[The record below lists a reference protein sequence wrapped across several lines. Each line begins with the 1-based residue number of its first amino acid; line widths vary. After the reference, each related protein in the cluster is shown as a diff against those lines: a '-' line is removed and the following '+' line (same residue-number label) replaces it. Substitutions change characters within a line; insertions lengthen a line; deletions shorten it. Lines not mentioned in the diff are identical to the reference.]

1 MAIKL
6 GSTDISKLYL
16 GSTEVTKAYLGSTEV
31 YPVAT
36 ANPFEFRVT
45 IPSNGYAL
53 SLPYNSTGVYSGTI
67 DFGDGSTP
75 VSNTYANRSHT
86 YATAGDYNIK
96 INGECSKFQYQS
108 HPDRLL
114 VKEILS
120 WGIYSFDVINFNG
133 CKNLIGG
140 ANCLDVIN
148 LNTTSISQMFYDCEN
163 MVSIQFMEDWDV
175 SNITNFFGMFY
186 DNNLFNQD
194 LTGWDTSSATN
205 IADLFRNAAIYN
217 QPVNSFDVSNSTSL
231 RQTFAA
237 ASNFNQSLSSWDV
250 SNVTNM
256 QSTFYSSDFNQPI
269 NNWNVSGVA
278 NMFFT
283 FYNTPF
289 NQPLNNWDTSSVT
302 TMRRMFSSNTVF
314 NQDISSWDVSNV
326 SNMEQMFRTSTSF
339 NQDLSAWDLSSVTDM
354 SNFMTNKSDANFS
367 AANCDAI
374 FEACVNGGQSNVTL
388 GMGTI
393 KYSSAGA
400 TDRATLISR
409 GWTITDGGQV

>member
-45 IPSNGYAL
+45 IPSNGYTL
-53 SLPYNSTGVYSGTI
+53 SLPYNGIGTYSGTI
-67 DFGDGSTP
+67 DFGDGSASVTN
-75 VSNTYANRSHT
+75 SFANRSHT

-96 INGECSKFQYQS
+96 IDGECSRFQYQS

-140 ANCLDVIN
+140 PNCLDVIN
-148 LNTTSISQMFYDCEN
+148 LNTTSISQLFYDCEN

-175 SNITNFFGMFY
+175 SNITLFFGMFY
-186 DNNLFNQD
+186 DNNLFNQN
-194 LTGWDTSSATN
+194 LTGWDTSSATDFS
-205 IADLFRNAAIYN
+205 DLFRNAAIYN
-217 QPVNSFDVSNSTSL
+217 QPVNSFDVSNVTNL
-231 RQTFAA
+231 RQTFAT
-237 ASNFNQSLSSWDV
+237 SSFNQSLSSWDV
-250 SNVTNM
+250 SNVATL
-256 QSTFYSSDFNQPI
+256 QTTFYQSDFNQPI
-269 NNWNVSGVA
+269 NNWDVSSVT

-283 FYNTPF
+283 FAQCPF
-289 NQPLNNWDTSSVT
+289 NQPLNNWNTSIVT
-302 TMRRMFSSNTVF
+302 TMRRTFYLNTSFSYDVSA
-314 NQDISSWDVSNV
+314 WDVSNV
-326 SNMEQMFRTSTSF
+326 TRMDEMFRSATSF
-339 NQDLSAWDLSSVTDM
+339 NHDLSAWDLSSCTNMTD
-354 SNFMTNKSDANFS
+354 FMNGKSPANFS

>member
-1 MAIKL
+1 MGINLGSNAISALKL
-6 GSTDISKLYL
+6 GSTSV
-16 GSTEVTKAYLGSTEV
+16 SKAYLGSTEV

-45 IPSNGYAL
+45 IPSNGYTL
-53 SLPYNSTGVYSGTI
+53 SLPYNGIGTYSGTI
-67 DFGDGSTP
+67 DFGDGSASVTN
-75 VSNTYANRSHT
+75 SFANRSHT

-96 INGECSKFQYQS
+96 IDGECSRFQYQS

-140 ANCLDVIN
+140 PNCLDVIN
-148 LNTTSISQMFYDCEN
+148 LNTTNLFQLFYDCEN

-175 SNITNFFGMFY
+175 SNITLFFGMFY
-186 DNNLFNQD
+186 DNNLFNQN
-194 LTGWDTSSATN
+194 LTGWDTSSATDFS
-205 IADLFRNAAIYN
+205 DLFRNAAIYN
-217 QPVNSFDVSNSTSL
+217 QPVNSFDVSNVTNL
-231 RQTFAA
+231 RQTFAT
-237 ASNFNQSLSSWDV
+237 SSFNQSLSSWDV
-250 SNVTNM
+250 SNVATL
-256 QSTFYSSDFNQPI
+256 QTTFYQSDFNQPI
-269 NNWNVSGVA
+269 NNWDVSSVT

-283 FYNTPF
+283 FAQCPF
-289 NQPLNNWDTSSVT
+289 NQPLNNWNTSIVT
-302 TMRRMFSSNTVF
+302 TMRRTFYLNTSFSYDVSA
-314 NQDISSWDVSNV
+314 WDVSNV
-326 SNMEQMFRTSTSF
+326 TRMDEMFRSATSF
-339 NQDLSAWDLSSVTDM
+339 NHDLSAWDLSSCTNM
-354 SNFMTNKSDANFS
+354 TNFMNGKSPANFS

>member
-45 IPSNGYAL
+45 IPSNGYTL
-53 SLPYNSTGVYSGTI
+53 SLPYNGIGTYSGTI
-67 DFGDGSTP
+67 DFGDGSASVTN
-75 VSNTYANRSHT
+75 SFANRSHT
-86 YATAGDYNIK
+86 YTTAGDYNIK
-96 INGECSKFQYQS
+96 IDGECSRFQYQS

-148 LNTTSISQMFYDCEN
+148 LNTTSLSQMFYDCEN

-175 SNITNFFGMFY
+175 SAITNFYGMFY
-186 DNNLFNQD
+186 DNNLFNQN
-194 LTGWDTSSATN
+194 LTGWDTSSATDFS
-205 IADLFRNAAIYN
+205 DLFRNAAIYN
-217 QPVNSFDVSNSTSL
+217 QPVNSFDVSNVTSL
-231 RQTFAA
+231 RQTFAT
-237 ASNFNQSLSSWDV
+237 SSFNQSLSSWDV
-250 SNVTNM
+250 SNVATL
-256 QSTFYSSDFNQPI
+256 QTTFYQSDFNQPI
-269 NNWNVSGVA
+269 NNWDVSSVT

-283 FYNTPF
+283 FAQCPF
-289 NQPLNNWDTSSVT
+289 NQPLNNWNTSIVT
-302 TMRRMFSSNTVF
+302 TMRRMFYLNNSFSYDV
-314 NQDISSWDVSNV
+314 SAWDVSNV
-326 SNMEQMFRTSTSF
+326 TRMDEMFRSATSF
-339 NQDLSAWDLSSVTDM
+339 NHDLSAWDLSSCTNM
-354 SNFMTNKSDANFS
+354 TNFMNGKSSANFS

>member
-16 GSTEVTKAYLGSTEV
+16 GSTEVTKAYLGSTQV

-45 IPSNGYAL
+45 IPSNGYTL
-53 SLPYNSTGVYSGTI
+53 SLPYSTTGTYSGTI
-67 DFGDGSTP
+67 DFGDGSASVTN
-75 VSNTYANRSHT
+75 SFANRSHT

-96 INGECSKFQYQS
+96 IDGECSRFQYQS

-120 WGIYSFDVINFNG
+120 WGIYSFSSINFSG

-148 LNTTSISQMFYDCEN
+148 LNTTLLSQMFYDCEN

-175 SNITNFFGMFY
+175 SAITNFFGMFF

-194 LTGWDTSSATN
+194 LTGWDTSSATDFS
-205 IADLFRNAAIYN
+205 DLFRNAAIYN
-217 QPVNSFDVSNSTSL
+217 QPVNSFDVSNLTNL
-231 RQTFAA
+231 RQTFAG
-237 ASNFNQSLSSWDV
+237 SSFNQSLSSWDV
-250 SNVTNM
+250 SNVINLQT
-256 QSTFYSSDFNQPI
+256 TFYNSDFNQPI
-269 NNWNVSGVA
+269 NNWNVSNVT
-278 NMFFT
+278 NMRMT

-289 NQPLNNWDTSSVT
+289 NQPLNNWDTSSVNN
-302 TMRRMFSSNTVF
+302 MQRMFFFNTVF
-314 NQDISSWDVSNV
+314 NQDISSWDVSSV
-326 SNMEQMFRTSTSF
+326 TNMQEMFRISYAF
-339 NQDLSAWDLSSVTDM
+339 DQDLSAWDLSSITNMSGFM
-354 SNFMTNKSDANFS
+354 SNKTPANFS

-374 FEACVNGGQSNVTL
+374 FEACVNGNQSNVTL

>member
-45 IPSNGYAL
+45 IPSNGYTL
-53 SLPYNSTGVYSGTI
+53 SLPYNGIGTYSGTI
-67 DFGDGSTP
+67 DFGDGSASVTN
-75 VSNTYANRSHT
+75 SFANRSHT

-96 INGECSKFQYQS
+96 IDGECSRFQYQS

-133 CKNLIGG
+133 CKNFIGG

-148 LNTTSISQMFYDCEN
+148 LNTTNLFQLFYDCEN
-163 MVSIQFMEDWDV
+163 MVSIQFMENWDV
-175 SNITNFFGMFY
+175 SNITLFFAMFY
-186 DNNLFNQD
+186 DNKLFNQN
-194 LTGWDTSSATN
+194 LTGWDTSSATDLS
-205 IADLFRNAAIYN
+205 DLFRNAAIYN
-217 QPVNSFDVSNSTSL
+217 QPVNSFDVSNVTSL
-231 RQTFAA
+231 RQTFT
-237 ASNFNQSLSSWDV
+237 ASSFNQSLSSWDV
-250 SNVTNM
+250 SNVLTL
-256 QSTFYSSDFNQPI
+256 QTTFYQSDFNQPI
-269 NNWNVSGVA
+269 NNWNVSSVT

-283 FYNTPF
+283 FAQCPF
-289 NQPLNNWDTSSVT
+289 NQPLNNWNTSSVN
-302 TMRRMFSSNTVF
+302 TMRRTFYNNSAFSYDVSA
-314 NQDISSWDVSNV
+314 WDVSNV
-326 SNMEQMFRTSTSF
+326 TRMDEMFRSATSF
-339 NQDLSAWDLSSVTDM
+339 DHDLSAWDLSSCTNM
-354 SNFMTNKSDANFS
+354 TNFMNGKSPANFS

>member
-1 MAIKL
+1 MSNKSHFFRQSSGGGGDAFIATFRTTSANESITL
-6 GSTDISKLYL
+6 PYL
-16 GSTEVTKAYLGSTEV
+16 
-31 YPVAT
+31 
-36 ANPFEFRVT
+36 
-45 IPSNGYAL
+45 SNG
-53 SLPYNSTGVYSGTI
+53 TYSGTI
-67 DFGDGSTP
+67 DFGDGSASVTN
-75 VSNTYANRSHT
+75 SFANRSHT

-96 INGECSKFQYQS
+96 IDGECSRFQYQS

-120 WGIYSFDVINFNG
+120 WGIYSFDIINFNG

-148 LNTTSISQMFYDCEN
+148 LNTTSISQMFYDCQN

-175 SNITNFFGMFY
+175 SAITNFFGMFY
-186 DNNLFNQD
+186 NNDIFNQD

-217 QPVNSFDVSNSTSL
+217 QPVNSFDVSNVNTL
-231 RQTFAA
+231 RQTFAF
-237 ASNFNQSLSSWDV
+237 ASAFNQSLSSWDV
-250 SNVTNM
+250 SNVTDL
-256 QSTFYSSDFNQPI
+256 QSTFFGSSFNQPI
-269 NNWNVSGVA
+269 NNWNISSA
-278 NMFFT
+278 TTIRMIFFN
-283 FYNTPF
+283 NTSF
-289 NQPLNNWDTSSVT
+289 NQPLNNWNTSNVINMNRSF
-302 TMRRMFSSNTVF
+302 RSNTVF

-326 SNMEQMFRTSTSF
+326 TDMSEMFRSSTAF
-339 NQDLSAWDLSSVTDM
+339 NQDLSAWNLSSCTNM
-354 SNFMTNKSDANFS
+354 ANFMTSKSPTNFS

>member
-45 IPSNGYAL
+45 IPSNAYTL
-53 SLPYNSTGVYSGTI
+53 SLPYSTTGTYSGTI
-67 DFGDGSTP
+67 DFGDGSASVTN
-75 VSNTYANRSHT
+75 SFANRSHT

-96 INGECSKFQYQS
+96 IDGECSRFQYQS

-120 WGIYSFDVINFNG
+120 WGIYSFSSINFNG

-140 ANCLDVIN
+140 PNCLDVIN
-148 LNTTSISQMFYDCEN
+148 LSTTPFITQMFYDCEN
-163 MVSIQFMEDWDV
+163 MVSIQYMEDWDV
-175 SNITNFFGMFY
+175 SAVTNFYGMFY
-186 DNNLFNQD
+186 DNNLFNHD

-205 IADLFRNAAIYN
+205 FSDLFREAAIYN
-217 QPVNSFDVSNSTSL
+217 QPLNSFDVSNVTTL
-231 RQTFAA
+231 RQTFI
-237 ASNFNQSLSSWDV
+237 ASAFNQSLSSWDV
-250 SNVTNM
+250 SNVTNL
-256 QSTFYSSDFNQPI
+256 QTTFYNSDFNQPI
-269 NNWNVSGVA
+269 NNWNVSNVTT
-278 NMFFT
+278 MRMT
-283 FYNTPF
+283 FWQSDF
-289 NQPLNNWDTSSVT
+289 NQPLNNWNTSNVT
-302 TMRRMFSSNTVF
+302 NMNRTFKSNTVF
-314 NQDISSWDVSNV
+314 NQDISAWDVSSV
-326 SNMEQMFRTSTSF
+326 TRMDEMFQSATAF
-339 NQDLSAWDLSSVTDM
+339 DQDLSAWDLSSCTNM
-354 SNFMTNKSDANFS
+354 TNFMQSKSPANFS

-374 FEACVNGGQSNVTL
+374 FEACVNGNQSNVTL

>member
-45 IPSNGYAL
+45 IPSNGYTL
-53 SLPYNSTGVYSGTI
+53 SLPYNGIGTYSGTI
-67 DFGDGSTP
+67 DFGDGSASVTN
-75 VSNTYANRSHT
+75 SFANRSHT

-96 INGECSKFQYQS
+96 IVGECSRFQYQS

-148 LNTTSISQMFYDCEN
+148 LNTTNLFQLFYDCEN

-175 SNITNFFGMFY
+175 SNITLFFGMFY
-186 DNNLFNQD
+186 DNNLFNQN
-194 LTGWDTSSATN
+194 LTGWDTSSATDFS
-205 IADLFRNAAIYN
+205 DLFRNAAIYN
-217 QPVNSFDVSNSTSL
+217 QPVNSFDVSNVTSL
-231 RQTFAA
+231 RQTFAT
-237 ASNFNQSLSSWDV
+237 SSFNQSLSSWDV
-250 SNVTNM
+250 SNVATL
-256 QSTFYSSDFNQPI
+256 QTTFYQSDFNQPI
-269 NNWNVSGVA
+269 NNWDVSSVT

-283 FYNTPF
+283 FAQCPF
-289 NQPLNNWDTSSVT
+289 NQPLNNWNTSIVT
-302 TMRRMFSSNTVF
+302 TMRRTFYLNSSFSYDVSA
-314 NQDISSWDVSNV
+314 WDVSNV
-326 SNMEQMFRTSTSF
+326 TRMDEMFRSATSF
-339 NQDLSAWDLSSVTDM
+339 DHDLSAWDLSSCTNM
-354 SNFMTNKSDANFS
+354 TNFMNGKSPANFS

>member
-45 IPSNGYAL
+45 IPSNGYTL
-53 SLPYNSTGVYSGTI
+53 SLPYNGIGTYSGTI
-67 DFGDGSTP
+67 DFGDGSASVTN
-75 VSNTYANRSHT
+75 SFANRSHT

-96 INGECSKFQYQS
+96 IVGECSRFQYQS

-148 LNTTSISQMFYDCEN
+148 LNTTNLFQLFYDCEN

-175 SNITNFFGMFY
+175 SNITLFFGMFY
-186 DNNLFNQD
+186 DNNLFNQN
-194 LTGWDTSSATN
+194 LTGWDTSSATDFS
-205 IADLFRNAAIYN
+205 DLFRNAAIYN
-217 QPVNSFDVSNSTSL
+217 QPVNSFDVSNVTSL
-231 RQTFAA
+231 RQTFAT
-237 ASNFNQSLSSWDV
+237 SSFNQSLSSWDV
-250 SNVTNM
+250 SNVATL
-256 QSTFYSSDFNQPI
+256 QTTFYQSDFNQPI
-269 NNWNVSGVA
+269 NNWDVSSVT

-283 FYNTPF
+283 FAQCPF
-289 NQPLNNWDTSSVT
+289 NQPLNNWNTSIVT
-302 TMRRMFSSNTVF
+302 TMRRTFYLNTSFSYDVSA
-314 NQDISSWDVSNV
+314 WDVSNV
-326 SNMEQMFRTSTSF
+326 TRMDEMFRSATSF
-339 NQDLSAWDLSSVTDM
+339 NHDLSAWDLSSCTNM
-354 SNFMTNKSDANFS
+354 TNFMNGKSPANFS

>member
-16 GSTEVTKAYLGSTEV
+16 GSTEVSKAYLGSTQV

-45 IPSNGYAL
+45 IPSNGYTL
-53 SLPYNSTGVYSGTI
+53 SLPYNSIGTYSGTI
-67 DFGDGSTP
+67 DFGDGSASVTN
-75 VSNTYANRSHT
+75 SFANRSHT

-96 INGECSKFQYQS
+96 IDGECSRFQYQS

-133 CKNLIGG
+133 CKNFIGG

-148 LNTTSISQMFYDCEN
+148 LNTTNLFQLFYDCEN

-175 SNITNFFGMFY
+175 SNITLFFGIFY
-186 DNNLFNQD
+186 DNNLFNQN
-194 LTGWDTSSATN
+194 LTGWDTSSATDLS
-205 IADLFRNAAIYN
+205 DLFRNAAIYN
-217 QPVNSFDVSNSTSL
+217 QPVNSFDVSNVTSL

-237 ASNFNQSLSSWDV
+237 SSFNQSLSSWDV
-250 SNVTNM
+250 SNVTTL
-256 QSTFYSSDFNQPI
+256 QTTFYNSDFNQPI
-269 NNWNVSGVA
+269 NNWNVSNVT

-283 FYNTPF
+283 FALCPF
-289 NQPLNNWDTSSVT
+289 NQPLNNWNTSSVT
-302 TMRRMFSSNTVF
+302 NMRRMFYINSAFSYDV
-314 NQDISSWDVSNV
+314 SAWDVSNV
-326 SNMEQMFRTSTSF
+326 TRMDEMFRSATSF
-339 NQDLSAWDLSSVTDM
+339 DHDLSAWDLSSCTNM
-354 SNFMTNKSDANFS
+354 TNFMNGKSSANFS

-374 FEACVNGGQSNVTL
+374 FEACVNGGQSNVNL